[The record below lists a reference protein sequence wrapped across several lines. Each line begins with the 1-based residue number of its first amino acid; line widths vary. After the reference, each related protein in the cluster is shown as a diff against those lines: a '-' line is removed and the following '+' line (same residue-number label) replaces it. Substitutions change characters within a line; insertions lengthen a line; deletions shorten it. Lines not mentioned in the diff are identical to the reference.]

1 MHMRKNSV
9 LLLTMAILLV
19 FAGCVYKQGPED
31 LPSSGEIMDEFE
43 TVAARDIVGVSHIVD
58 FMDKNIDLVNAE
70 HASGMILKLEEK
82 QKEYMFVLEQT
93 FYTEEMQE
101 KFWEEDD
108 FEKNL
113 NNPEELSDP
122 DLKELVAG
130 IVQDGFKIGRAEG
143 SYFPII
149 DYSYYDKY
157 KRYAT
162 PETGDYIAMM
172 QVESDQT
179 SMTDGGLIITWEE
192 VIQRALAQEVFLTAY
207 PESAKAEDVA
217 ALFDRYR
224 YALLNGLPNTPIFD
238 YNNDILKAEVRSAF
252 ENALKGDRESEL
264 LSMLARFMEV
274 LEDGNFQLT
283 KEVKAFLAD
292 QTE

>member
-1 MHMRKNSV
+1 
-9 LLLTMAILLV
+9 
-19 FAGCVYKQGPED
+19 
-31 LPSSGEIMDEFE
+31 
-43 TVAARDIVGVSHIVD
+43 
-58 FMDKNIDLVNAE
+58 
-70 HASGMILKLEEK
+70 
-82 QKEYMFVLEQT
+82 
-93 FYTEEMQE
+93 
-101 KFWEEDD
+101 
-108 FEKNL
+108 
-113 NNPEELSDP
+113 
-122 DLKELVAG
+122 
-130 IVQDGFKIGRAEG
+130 
-143 SYFPII
+143 
-149 DYSYYDKY
+149 
-157 KRYAT
+157 
-162 PETGDYIAMM
+162 MM

-192 VIQRALAQEVFLTAY
+192 VIQRALAQEAFLTAY

-224 YALLNGLPNTPIFD
+224 NALLNGLPNTPIFD
-238 YNNDILKAEVRSAF
+238 YENDILQAEVRSAF

>member
-1 MHMRKNSV
+1 MHMRKNSI

-130 IVQDGFKIGRAEG
+130 FVQDGFKIGRAEG

-149 DYSYYDKY
+149 DYSYYNKY

-162 PETGDYIAMM
+162 P
-172 QVESDQT
+172 
-179 SMTDGGLIITWEE
+179 
-192 VIQRALAQEVFLTAY
+192 
-207 PESAKAEDVA
+207 
-217 ALFDRYR
+217 
-224 YALLNGLPNTPIFD
+224 
-238 YNNDILKAEVRSAF
+238 
-252 ENALKGDRESEL
+252 
-264 LSMLARFMEV
+264 
-274 LEDGNFQLT
+274 
-283 KEVKAFLAD
+283 
-292 QTE
+292 

>member
-1 MHMRKNSV
+1 MRKNSV

-130 IVQDGFKIGRAEG
+130 FVQDGFKIGRAEG

-162 PETGDYIAMM
+162 PEIGEYVAMM

-179 SMTDGGLIITWEE
+179 SMTDGGLIVTWEE
-192 VIQRALAQEVFLTAY
+192 VIQRALAQEAFLTAY
-207 PESAKAEDVA
+207 PESVKAEEVTV
-217 ALFDRYR
+217 LFDRYR

-238 YNNDILKAEVRSAF
+238 YENDILQAEVRSAF